1 MREASGRAS
10 ELVVRR
16 SCSEPRQEQ
25 RGGYAGTPPTR
36 GRNGARCSFSS
47 SSLTCDRRHIPAP
60 PQSPL
65 QKRLTVRG
73 SSWTI
78 DEPFDFC
85 AAIDA
90 DPDQLDEE
98 ASGFA
103 WHEAAS
109 GSPPAGRAR
118 FLRVR
123 PPFPRRFEA
132 SSKAKRARNGPPRQP
147 GRVQHSLPESL
158 ARVRAWGW
166 VAAQQ
171 RPRIPVRGR
180 CGASR
185 GLYAPQLPR
194 AGGISVRCCRSVRG
208 TDLQC
213 GSIGRHGFT

>member
-1 MREASGRAS
+1 MVRHYASYPAQKPS
-10 ELVVRR
+10 PLFLLLKQPHIRR
-16 SCSEPRQEQ
+16 QAHPN
-25 RGGYAGTPPTR
+25 A
-36 GRNGARCSFSS
+36 A
-47 SSLTCDRRHIPAP
+47 
-60 PQSPL
+60 QSPL
-65 QKRLTVRG
+65 QKRLTVRDRP
-73 SSWTI
+73 WTI

-85 AAIDA
+85 AALDA
-90 DPDQLDEE
+90 DPDQLLEE
-98 ASGFA
+98 PSGFA

-194 AGGISVRCCRSVRG
+194 AGGISVRWCRSVRG